1 MAKPQNH
8 NDINLI
14 KSILGKGTDLIEVA
28 NTADSVFDIA
38 NLIFNKHASAVL
50 VRANSN
56 KAMGIITEYDV
67 IHAIRKHGEGIMSMK
82 AGDVMAVD
90 LVCCRP
96 SDTLE
101 EALRA
106 MNLHKIRCLP
116 VVSESGNLE
125 GFVNINDVVRGQ
137 MKTIIDAW
145 QSKKDTKTKAS

>member
-1 MAKPQNH
+1 MSLKKGQFH
-8 NDINLI
+8 LV
-14 KSILGKGTDLIEVA
+14 KSVLGKGTDLIEVA
-28 NTADSVFDIA
+28 NTADSVFDVA

-67 IHAIRKHGEGIMSMK
+67 IHAIRKYGEQIMDMK
-82 AGDVMAVD
+82 AGDIMAVD

-96 SDTLE
+96 EDPLE

-106 MNLHKIRCLP
+106 MNLHKVRCLP

-137 MKTIIDAW
+137 MKLIIEGW
-145 QSKKDTKTKAS
+145 QDKKDANLKKNSA